1 MNRLALCS
9 VVNERCATSLMFLS
23 ASILLLV
30 LSTRPSDHHH
40 YDEAAAAV
48 ARIFRQQT
56 RRSVEAFNA
65 TTRTR
70 TTRTTTSDVDVDRR
84 HPICHAT
91 RGISDL
97 VSPGEVHTY
106 VTTHC
111 ARRVLPA
118 FPSNRGAT
126 VVRLPAVSLHQRFPC
141 LRPSRGNSAQ
151 AFQAFDEVLLRLP
164 ETRSLEVG
172 RRVCRDG
179 RCDGVGCG
187 LTVVD
192 AFATAEEAIQLIQ
205 VYDETTAALRQRKR
219 PPRAASMH
227 AVHATRVDE
236 DEVGDAKKVIVDLPT
251 SAAVLGKSSTAHAM
265 FQRVVERLRHGTARS
280 MGIPLER
287 LKLASGFLSR
297 MDEFKR
303 GDEYTLHCDES
314 SFSHF
319 HYSAVLWLN
328 TYRKDDSSMD
338 CESANDNDND
348 NDTCATRTRTLS
360 SKEKGFNGGRLRFFR
375 GQIDEEGMGEVTR
388 LLPEITIEP
397 RTGRAAFFSSG
408 WESMHQVERVKR
420 GTRYALPV
428 FWTTTRSEGKVR
440 AGGEE

>member
-1 MNRLALCS
+1 ML
-9 VVNERCATSLMFLS
+9 LS
-23 ASILLLV
+23 ASILLV
-30 LSTRPSDHHH
+30 VISTRPSDHHH

-48 ARIFRQQT
+48 ARDHHHYEEAAAAVARIFRQQT
-56 RRSVEAFNA
+56 RRSVKAFNA
-65 TTRTR
+65 
-70 TTRTTTSDVDVDRR
+70 TTTSDVDVDRR

-118 FPSNRGAT
+118 FPSDRGAT
-126 VVRLPAVSLHQRFPC
+126 TVRLAAAVSLQHRFPC

-192 AFATAEEAIQLIQ
+192 SFATAEEAMQLIQ

-227 AVHATRVDE
+227 AADATRVDE
-236 DEVGDAKKVIVDLPT
+236 DEDGDAKKVIV
-251 SAAVLGKSSTAHAM
+251 SAAMLGNHAT

-280 MGIPLER
+280 LGVPLER
-287 LKLASGFLSR
+287 LKLASAFLSR

-328 TYRKDDSSMD
+328 TYRKDDSSMGY
-338 CESANDNDND
+338 ESANDNDNA
-348 NDTCATRTRTLS
+348 NTCATRTRKLS
-360 SKEKGFNGGRLRFFR
+360 SEEKGFFSGGRLRFFR

-420 GTRYALPV
+420 GARYALPV
-428 FWTTTRSEGKVR
+428 FWTTTRSEGKVP
-440 AGGEE
+440 AGGDE